1 MSIPRPAP
9 VILLAAACLAPV
21 GSLRGQVAPR
31 KVAGEL
37 AELLTRA
44 QDDLRQGRAS
54 QAAARLLGY
63 RGADHALRHLLLGH
77 AHVQQADLQAAIDA
91 YRQALRMEPGLKE
104 AGLALAQ
111 VFGRQEKWT
120 EAAKLLGRF
129 IAADSCDADT
139 LVLYAQVARRRKDAR
154 LCELLVD
161 LGIRR
166 FPADPR
172 LRRLDLAACL
182 DRGDHRS
189 AGRAVQAL
197 LKETPADPELWQQLA
212 FAHDRTGSEA
222 DTLAA
227 LEAGLLCDP
236 NDVAKH
242 RRFLGALLAAGDWP
256 TAIERGRA
264 LLAGPMA
271 KAAVADAALMEALIR
286 AADMGEQDRIGGTWL
301 ALVPDER
308 RTRSVRI
315 LAARRA
321 LRLGEVADARA
332 ALHRLIAQ
340 GQADAGVF
348 LWAGHLAEKAKDWP
362 EAETLYEHARKR
374 EEPSAGLATL
384 YLARLHLH
392 RGRLDQAARLL
403 RKHLDAHPEDS
414 SARALLAVVD
424 AARAKAK
431 RDK

>member
-1 MSIPRPAP
+1 M
-9 VILLAAACLAPV
+9 C
-21 GSLRGQVAPR
+21 
-31 KVAGEL
+31 
-37 AELLTRA
+37 
-44 QDDLRQGRAS
+44 
-54 QAAARLLGY
+54 
-63 RGADHALRHLLLGH
+63 
-77 AHVQQADLQAAIDA
+77 
-91 YRQALRMEPGLKE
+91 
-104 AGLALAQ
+104 
-111 VFGRQEKWT
+111 
-120 EAAKLLGRF
+120 
-129 IAADSCDADT
+129 
-139 LVLYAQVARRRKDAR
+139 
-154 LCELLVD
+154 
-161 LGIRR
+161 IR
-166 FPADPR
+166 
-172 LRRLDLAACL
+172 
-182 DRGDHRS
+182 DR
-189 AGRAVQAL
+189 
-197 LKETPADPELWQQLA
+197 
-212 FAHDRTGSEA
+212 
-222 DTLAA
+222 
-227 LEAGLLCDP
+227 
-236 NDVAKH
+236 
-242 RRFLGALLAAGDWP
+242 
-256 TAIERGRA
+256 
-264 LLAGPMA
+264 
-271 KAAVADAALMEALIR
+271 
-286 AADMGEQDRIGGTWL
+286 DRIGGTWL